1 MCYLPRQALQQT
13 GLPEGQG
20 CRLLLSLTFLL
31 FLNFKMD
38 ILLLLEKKK
47 KGHRRDSW
55 TLSDGLEEAT
65 K

>member
-1 MCYLPRQALQQT
+1 MRYLPRQALQQT

-47 KGHRRDSW
+47 KKGTDE
-55 TLSDGLEEAT
+55 TVGP
-65 K
+65 